1 MTPASSPIDPL
12 YWFKNA
18 PKDVTILVESYD
30 NKLVELPKHYKFRVK
45 DVSKSKEVTAFCKM
59 AGGAFCEVVGG
70 DNCGFSFYLSE
81 NGISLMER
89 VEG

>member
-30 NKLVELPKHYKFRVK
+30 NKLVELPKHYKFKVI
-45 DVSKSKEVTAFCKM
+45 DVSKQISAFCKI

-70 DNCGFSFYLSE
+70 ADCGFRFYLSD
-81 NGISLMER
+81 NAISVMER

>member
-1 MTPASSPIDPL
+1 MSAASSPIDPL

-30 NKLVELPKHYKFRVK
+30 NKLVELPKHYKFKVI
-45 DVSKSKEVTAFCKM
+45 DVSEQISAFCKI

-70 DNCGFSFYLSE
+70 ADCGFRFYLSD
-81 NGISLMER
+81 NAISVMER